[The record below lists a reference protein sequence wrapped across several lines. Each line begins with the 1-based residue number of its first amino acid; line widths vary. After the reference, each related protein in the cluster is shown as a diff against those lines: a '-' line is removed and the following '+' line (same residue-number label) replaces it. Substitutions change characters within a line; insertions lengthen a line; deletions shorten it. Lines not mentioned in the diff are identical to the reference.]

1 MPHLPADCMYS
12 CVSHR
17 IMAQK
22 LQDRITPN
30 VTNFSRLRLNIEKQE
45 GKRKY
50 ESDGEVMVGVFV
62 CVFVEDLKRCKT
74 SYSFDLVQFYFV
86 LTGGWRGC
94 MRLHTTKL
102 LI

>member
-1 MPHLPADCMYS
+1 MPHLPAECMYS

-17 IMAQK
+17 MM
-22 LQDRITPN
+22 
-30 VTNFSRLRLNIEKQE
+30 VRLNIEKQE

-50 ESDGEVMVGVFV
+50 ESDGEVMVGEFV
-62 CVFVEDLKRCKT
+62 CVCVEHLKRCKT

-86 LTGGWRGC
+86 LAGGWRRR
-94 MRLHTTKL
+94 MRLHPTKL